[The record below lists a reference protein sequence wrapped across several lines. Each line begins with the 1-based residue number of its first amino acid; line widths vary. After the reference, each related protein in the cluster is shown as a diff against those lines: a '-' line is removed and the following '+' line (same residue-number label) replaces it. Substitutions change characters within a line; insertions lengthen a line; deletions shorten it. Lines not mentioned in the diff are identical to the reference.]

1 MWKDAIVKTILG
13 VVGMAVIV
21 AGLSVSP
28 VYGDASENGCE
39 HSQGRAAGCSND
51 PNKPTANVPEPG
63 TLALVVAGI
72 IGLGGAA
79 YLLTRKRMLQN

>member
-1 MWKDAIVKTILG
+1 MKKILG
-13 VVGMAVIV
+13 VLGIAVIV
-21 AGLSVSP
+21 AGLSVAP

-63 TLALVVAGI
+63 TLALAVAGI
-72 IGLGGAA
+72 IGIGGAA
-79 YLLTRKRMLQN
+79 YLLTRKRIFQN